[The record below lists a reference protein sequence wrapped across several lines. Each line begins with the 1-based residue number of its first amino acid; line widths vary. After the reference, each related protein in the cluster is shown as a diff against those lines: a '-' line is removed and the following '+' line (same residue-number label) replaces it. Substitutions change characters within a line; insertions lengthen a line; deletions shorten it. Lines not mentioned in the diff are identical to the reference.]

1 MTTEYNDE
9 KHEYRIDGQIV
20 GNVTSILQAAGLY
33 DDSFFTEESRNRGKY
48 VHKACLYYLQSDL
61 DEDTIPD
68 EYRGYI
74 EAFKRFMS
82 ESDCKPHL
90 ERCEIPLFSE
100 TLRYGGTPDMPC
112 VLNGKES
119 LVDITTGIFTPAHSI
134 QTAAYKNLL
143 NHTDFIVSKRY
154 SLHLEKTGSYKL
166 HEHMDRADEKIF
178 MSCLNIYTWKMANL

>member
-48 VHKACLYYLQSDL
+48 VHRACLYYLQNDL

-74 EAFKRFMS
+74 EAFKRFMK
-82 ESDCKPHL
+82 EADCKVYAGL
-90 ERCEIPLFSE
+90 CEVPWFSE
-100 TLRYGGTPDMPC
+100 ACRFGGTIDMPC
-112 VLNGKES
+112 VINGRES
-119 LVDITTGIFTPAHSI
+119 LIDIKTGIESETTGI
-134 QTAAYKNLL
+134 QLAAYSMLY
-143 NHTDFIVSKRY
+143 DIPGVRRY
-154 SLHLEKTGSYKL
+154 GLYLKASDKYKL
-166 HEHMDRADEKIF
+166 IPYADRNDIKIF
-178 MSCLNIYTWKMANL
+178 NAALTLYHFRAEKGLL